1 MLYIGV
7 LVGCLVVVIA
17 SLVAVMIPPH
27 VRKH

>member
-7 LVGCLVVVIA
+7 LAVCALIVVA
-17 SLVAVMIPPH
+17 CLVAVMIPPH